1 MLSKKQM
8 DYTLFIVVLLLVSI
22 GILMVYSSSF
32 YYAMDKWDN
41 KAYFFQKELLWSL
54 IGLVGM
60 LVASQVNYR
69 IYGKFAW
76 LLLGGSLVL
85 LFYVLATGEVIGG
98 AQRWI
103 KIGKITIMPGEIA
116 KFAVVVFMAQSLSKN
131 QHKLKKLTEGVLP
144 YLVLIGIFFTLILKQ
159 PNFSTALTVA
169 GVMFV
174 MLFIAGLPW
183 LYVTM
188 LGIGG
193 FGAAVYFM
201 VSAPYR
207 MKRFTTF
214 LDPFAD
220 PTSNGWQVVQ
230 SLYALGSGGLFGV
243 GIGKS
248 TQNKLYLPEPQNDF
262 IFATIG
268 EEFGF
273 LGSVLII
280 VLFIILIWRGIKIAV
295 NAQDRYGCYLASG
308 ITATIAIQAMINI
321 AVTTSSVPTTGI
333 PLPFISFGGNSLAL
347 LMGQIGILLNISRF
361 TTDQETSDNA
371 NHTNRRRN
379 SRAY

>member
-1 MLSKKQM
+1 
-8 DYTLFIVVLLLVSI
+8 
-22 GILMVYSSSF
+22 MV
-32 YYAMDKWDN
+32 A
-41 KAYFFQKELLWSL
+41 
-54 IGLVGM
+54 
-60 LVASQVNYR
+60 
-69 IYGKFAW
+69 
-76 LLLGGSLVL
+76 
-85 LFYVLATGEVIGG
+85 
-98 AQRWI
+98 
-103 KIGKITIMPGEIA
+103 
-116 KFAVVVFMAQSLSKN
+116 
-131 QHKLKKLTEGVLP
+131 
-144 YLVLIGIFFTLILKQ
+144 
-159 PNFSTALTVA
+159 
-169 GVMFV
+169 
-174 MLFIAGLPW
+174 
-183 LYVTM
+183 
-188 LGIGG
+188 
-193 FGAAVYFM
+193 
-201 VSAPYR
+201 
-207 MKRFTTF
+207 
-214 LDPFAD
+214 
-220 PTSNGWQVVQ
+220 VVQ

-280 VLFIILIWRGIKIAV
+280 VLFMVLIWRGIKIAV
-295 NAQDRYGCYLASG
+295 NARDRYGCYLASG
-308 ITATIAIQAMINI
+308 ITATIAIQAMVNI